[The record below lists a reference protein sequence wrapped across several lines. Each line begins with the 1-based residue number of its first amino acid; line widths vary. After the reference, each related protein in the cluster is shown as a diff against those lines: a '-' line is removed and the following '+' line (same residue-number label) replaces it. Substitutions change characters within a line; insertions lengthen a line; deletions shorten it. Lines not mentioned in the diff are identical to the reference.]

1 MGLMRKARA
10 VFKRATPAFISVS
23 AAAAALSLLN
33 HIGVSHIRD
42 HVKTICADAVQ
53 YAAEKGLQLA
63 AAQGGDQPGMVAI
76 RDDRAS
82 ETAALLKKKKVI
94 CAPRDNVIR
103 LAPHFYNTKEEMRH
117 AIDEIAAKTIHK

>member
-1 MGLMRKARA
+1 M
-10 VFKRATPAFISVS
+10 
-23 AAAAALSLLN
+23 
-33 HIGVSHIRD
+33 
-42 HVKTICADAVQ
+42 KTICADAVQ

-76 RDDRAS
+76 QDERAS

-103 LAPHFYNTKEEMRH
+103 LAPHFYNTKEDMRH

>member
-1 MGLMRKARA
+1 
-10 VFKRATPAFISVS
+10 
-23 AAAAALSLLN
+23 
-33 HIGVSHIRD
+33 
-42 HVKTICADAVQ
+42 
-53 YAAEKGLQLA
+53 
-63 AAQGGDQPGMVAI
+63 MVAI

>member
-10 VFKRATPAFISVS
+10 VFKRAPQLS

-76 RDDRAS
+76 QDERAS

-103 LAPHFYNTKEEMRH
+103 LAPHFYNTKEDMRH